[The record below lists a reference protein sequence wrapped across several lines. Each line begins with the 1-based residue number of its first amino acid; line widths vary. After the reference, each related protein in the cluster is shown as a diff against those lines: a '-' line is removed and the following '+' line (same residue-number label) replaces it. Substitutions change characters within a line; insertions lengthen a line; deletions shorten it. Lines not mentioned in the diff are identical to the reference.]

1 MPTHDYVI
9 DNQSAVAFRADL
21 NSALAA
27 VVSQNSNATAPT
39 VTFANM
45 FWYDTATNI
54 LKKRNEAN
62 SAWINLGT
70 VDEVAGT
77 FTPSGG
83 TTVIATQ
90 AEAEAGTDNTK
101 MMTPL
106 RVSQAITALT
116 GIKNI
121 VARTST
127 GSFTV
132 PAGVTSMYVYAAAAG
147 GGGGGGFTVAAT
159 RGQPEKVYTGGTGGR
174 GGEALSLLPVTPGDI
189 INYTIGAGGA
199 GNNSG
204 AGSAGGSTTIGTITC
219 TGGTGGG
226 TATSSGNGTGGTE
239 GTGSG
244 GNLSNNTG
252 IESLLPLLVLG
263 TNIIDDGF
271 ALVSQSTSRAR
282 ATSSTAAIAYAYPGP
297 STAGAG
303 GQGESGSA
311 GNNAAGGVGGGVI
324 FMY

>member
-1 MPTHDYVI
+1 MSTHDYVI

-21 NSALAA
+21 NAAFAA

-45 FWYDTATNI
+45 IWYDTATNI

-70 VDEVAGT
+70 IDEVAGT

-121 VARTST
+121 VVRTST

-132 PAGVTSMYVYAAAAG
+132 PAGVTKLYVYAAAGGAG
-147 GGGGGGFTVAAT
+147 GSQGSTTGGD
-159 RGQPEKVYTGGTGGR
+159 RGQPSVNVSGSSGGPGGT
-174 GGEALSLLPVTPGDI
+174 AFSVLTVTPGSSI
-189 INYTIGAGGA
+189 SYTIGAGGA

-204 AGSAGGSTTIGTITC
+204 LGSAGGSTTVDAITC
-219 TGGTGGG
+219 TGG
-226 TATSSGNGTGGTE
+226 ASGNTA

-244 GNLSNNTG
+244 GNLSNNLSLQ
-252 IESLLPLLVLG
+252 SLLPILVLG
-263 TNIIDDGF
+263 DTMIDDSF
-271 ALVSQSTSRAR
+271 ALVSQASLRPRA
-282 ATSSTAAIAYAYPGP
+282 ASSTAAIPYAYPG
-297 STAGAG
+297 SFAAGAG
-303 GQGESGSA
+303 GQGELGSS